1 MTDEI
6 KNILKVVPQDP
17 GCYMFMD
24 DKGTVIYVGKAKNLK
39 RRVSSYFNK
48 NHDSVKTRVLVK
60 NIRNIKYVVVNS
72 EEDTFLL
79 ENNLIKELQ
88 PRYNVLLKDD
98 KSYPY
103 IVVKNEYFPR
113 VLKTRNV
120 VKDGSK
126 YFGPY
131 TSVQAVDALIDMVR
145 KVYRIRTCRLKL
157 TPEDIA
163 EGKFDLCLQYH
174 IKMCDAPCVGYIS
187 LEDYN
192 KNIEEVI
199 EILKGNVSLIEK
211 KIYDRM
217 MMLSEQMRFEEANEL
232 KRKLQ
237 LISSFR
243 EKSQVVSSINYNIDI
258 FSYDEDDKSAFV
270 NYLHVVSGAIT
281 QAYTFE
287 YKKKLDETPEELL
300 AMGIVEMRQRFGSES
315 REIVVPFI
323 PNLVMSNIEIT
334 IPQRGDKRKLLD
346 LSIKNVKQYKFD
358 KRKKAEMLNPEQR
371 TTRILK
377 TAQKDLHLKELPIHI
392 ECFDNSNIQGT
403 NPVAACVVFKKAKPS
418 KKDYRHFNI
427 KTVQGP
433 DDYASMAE
441 IIHRRYSRVLNEG
454 LELPQLIVI
463 DGGKGQLGVAVKTLQ
478 KIGIYGKVAII
489 GIAERLEE
497 IYFPGDSI
505 PLFIDKNSET
515 LKLIQQI
522 RDEAHRFGLKHH
534 RQKRSKAQVTSE
546 LDNIN
551 GIGQVTKKAL
561 ISHFKSIKRIKEAD
575 LNEIINVIGKSKG
588 QIIWDWINSTP
599 PSPHPTTLDYLKI
612 KHNVITILGNNVF
625 NKYFC

>member
-1 MTDEI
+1 MNDNI
-6 KNILKVVPQDP
+6 KNTLAVIPHSP
-17 GCYMFMD
+17 GCYMFLD
-24 DKGTVIYVGKAKNLK
+24 EKETVIYVGKAKDLK

-48 NHDSVKTRVLVK
+48 NHDNIKTRVLVK
-60 NIRNIKYVVVNS
+60 NIRNIKYVVVNT

-113 VLKTRNV
+113 VYKTRNI

-131 TSVQAVDALIDMVR
+131 TSVQAVDALLEMLR

-157 TPEDIA
+157 TPEGIA
-163 EGKFDLCLQYH
+163 AGKFNTCLQFH

-199 EILKGNVSLIEK
+199 EILKGNISLIEK
-211 KIYDRM
+211 KVFDRM
-217 MMLSEQMRFEEANEL
+217 QFLAEQMRFEDANDL
-232 KRKLQ
+232 KEKLL
-237 LISSFR
+237 LIKGFR
-243 EKSQVVSSINYNIDI
+243 EKSQVVSNINYNIDV

-270 NYLHVVSGAIT
+270 NYMHVVSGAIT

-287 YKKKLDETPEELL
+287 YKKKLDETREELL
-300 AMGIVEMRQRFGSES
+300 GMGIVEMRQRFNSES

-323 PNLVMSNIEIT
+323 PELKMKDVEIT

-358 KRKKAEMLNPEQR
+358 RLKKAEMLNPEQR
-371 TTRILK
+371 VTRILK
-377 TAQKDLHLKELPIHI
+377 RAQKDLHLKEMPLHI

-403 NPVAACVVFKKAKPS
+403 NPVAACVVFKRAKPS

-441 IIHRRYSRVLNEG
+441 ILERRYSRVLNEG
-454 LELPQLIVI
+454 LPLPQLIVI
-463 DGGKGQLGVAVKTLQ
+463 DGGKGQLGVAVETLQ
-478 KIGIYGKVAII
+478 KIGIYGKVAVI

-497 IYFPGDSI
+497 IYFPGDSV
-505 PLFIDKNSET
+505 PLYIDKNSET
-515 LKLIQQI
+515 LKLIQQL

-534 RQKRSKAQVTSE
+534 RQKRSKAQVSSE

-551 GIGQVTKKAL
+551 GIGPTTKKKL
-561 ISHFKSIKRIKEAD
+561 IGHFKSIKRIKEASKE
-575 LNEIINVIGKSKG
+575 EIVELIGNSKG
-588 QIIWDWINSTP
+588 NIIWNWIHS
-599 PSPHPTTLDYLKI
+599 
-612 KHNVITILGNNVF
+612 
-625 NKYFC
+625 